1 MGSLKRIIHIVILL
15 YTLFLYVYIH
25 RLLIDSSKTLPRF
38 STHYIHIWCQVS
50 PMVHYSLFSSL
61 TSYLVFYVRPLNFVA
76 VQGFWSANIS
86 NRDSACRIVQTYINT
101 CNSLYNPTTINVQHS
116 MVRSG
121 VTNPNTCI
129 NDTTHK
135 IVVNPYCNTW
145 ISNKSVIITQMC
157 QVVSFGYVG
166 ITSGTLSSSRNLGPS

>member
-1 MGSLKRIIHIVILL
+1 
-15 YTLFLYVYIH
+15 
-25 RLLIDSSKTLPRF
+25 
-38 STHYIHIWCQVS
+38 
-50 PMVHYSLFSSL
+50 MVHYSLFSSL
-61 TSYLVFYVRPLNFVA
+61 TSYLVFYVRPLNFVV

-129 NDTTHK
+129 FVNTKNTTHK